1 MQPPACACPA
11 LAGALVAVLAASPA
25 RSPRASGRAGS
36 RSARTRAASSR
47 TAPDR
52 AYRKAFVERRS
63 HGMKG
68 LQRGMGGA
76 VIGFFD
82 LPAEGVLRAKVIV
95 GNDDTS
101 SDYWENMPAS

>member
-1 MQPPACACPA
+1 M
-11 LAGALVAVLAASPA
+11 
-25 RSPRASGRAGS
+25 PRAGGRARRSARGIVGSVASGVGEGGS

-52 AYRKAFVERRS
+52 AYRKAFVERRP

-76 VIGFFD
+76 VIGFSD
-82 LPAEGVLRAKVIV
+82 LSAEGVLRAKAIV
-95 GNDDTS
+95 GNDDAS
-101 SDYWENMPAS
+101 SGSGENMPAA